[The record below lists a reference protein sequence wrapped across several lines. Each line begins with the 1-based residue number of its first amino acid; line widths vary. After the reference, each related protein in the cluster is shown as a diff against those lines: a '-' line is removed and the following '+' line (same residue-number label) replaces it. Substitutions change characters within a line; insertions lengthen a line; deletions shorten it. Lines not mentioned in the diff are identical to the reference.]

1 MSRTVEMRETFAKAI
16 LLECVYG
23 HLDHNIGE
31 EVVAFR
37 HGLSLLL
44 KWLLFH
50 RGNVLGRSS
59 IQALSMIL

>member
-23 HLDHNIGE
+23 RLDHNVGE

-37 HGLSLLL
+37 HGLSLRCSNGFSFIEVMS
-44 KWLLFH
+44 W
-50 RGNVLGRSS
+50 GNLAFR
-59 IQALSMIL
+59 LSV